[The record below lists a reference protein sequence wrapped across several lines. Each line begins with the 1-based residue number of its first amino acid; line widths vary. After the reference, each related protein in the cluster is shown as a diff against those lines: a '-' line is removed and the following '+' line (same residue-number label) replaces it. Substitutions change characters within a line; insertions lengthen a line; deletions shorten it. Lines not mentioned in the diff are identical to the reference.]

1 MQKASLAIS
10 LGLLLTYA
18 SNVHATPPFTGNTIE
33 FDSTPNNLGATPTK
47 LRAVAVGDL
56 DGDGDLDVVTGSVG
70 SGEDFEVI
78 AWQNDGT
85 PFTGAW
91 AQQDVGASTSIVRS
105 VAVGDLDGDGD
116 LDIVSGSG
124 SGEDFEVIAWQNDGT
139 PFNGTWSQQD
149 VGAST
154 ANVESVAVG
163 DVSGSFAG
171 EDFEVIAWRNDGTP
185 FNGTW
190 TPQDVGASIADV
202 QSVSVG
208 DLDGDGDLDI
218 VSGSSV
224 GEDFEVIAWRNAL
237 YWGLDAA
244 ERGCQQ

>member
-56 DGDGDLDVVTGSVG
+56 DGDGDLDVVTGSV
-70 SGEDFEVI
+70 
-78 AWQNDGT
+78 
-85 PFTGAW
+85 
-91 AQQDVGASTSIVRS
+91 
-105 VAVGDLDGDGD
+105 
-116 LDIVSGSG
+116 G